1 MVLGLAQM
9 AEDAGRDAA
18 DLLCRHADRCDLRL
32 RAQLL
37 RGREHLAR
45 VLAALRRAAPA
56 RIRPHRSRHRLCAGL
71 RDRLRARTDGWRA
84 GDCDPLDGS
93 AGKTVLGD
101 RRECR
106 HEAGRGHPL
115 DRSELALLHAL
126 RHRAAGHRR
135 LCQLRAAAL
144 RDQRPRGL
152 RDGLRRRRRHRPGA
166 RRRHPQV
173 LLFGRQRHPA
183 HHRRH
188 RLHHR
193 HHHRLVARPPVRQGG
208 ADVTPQE
215 VDTAQIRARY
225 PDVFDRPAS
234 ARLATPAMIAAAL
247 AILVYGLV
255 DLDFSPSRFFAGLS
269 QLGWITL
276 MMIPPDP
283 GSSLPIYLKALGE
296 TLSIALLGTT
306 LAAVFALPVS
316 LLAARNIV
324 PSNIL
329 RFPVRRFL
337 DSIRGV
343 DTLIWAL
350 VWINVV
356 GLGPFAGVLAI
367 AVSDFGAF
375 GKLFSEAIEGADQ
388 KQVEGIRASGGS
400 ALHEIRF
407 GLLPQVLPVI
417 AGQVLYFIESNTRS
431 ATIIGI
437 VGAGGIG
444 LQLAEQ
450 IRVLEWQKVSF
461 LILMILVA
469 VAAIDFISGKL
480 RFAIIGRRAVA

>member
-1 MVLGLAQM
+1 MSKLP
-9 AEDAGRDAA
+9 
-18 DLLCRHADRCDLRL
+18 
-32 RAQLL
+32 
-37 RGREHLAR
+37 
-45 VLAALRRAAPA
+45 APD
-56 RIRPHRSRHRLCAGL
+56 S
-71 RDRLRARTDGWRA
+71 
-84 GDCDPLDGS
+84 
-93 AGKTVLGD
+93 
-101 RRECR
+101 
-106 HEAGRGHPL
+106 
-115 DRSELALLHAL
+115 
-126 RHRAAGHRR
+126 
-135 LCQLRAAAL
+135 
-144 RDQRPRGL
+144 
-152 RDGLRRRRRHRPGA
+152 DGL
-166 RRRHPQV
+166 
-173 LLFGRQRHPA
+173 
-183 HHRRH
+183 
-188 RLHHR
+188 
-193 HHHRLVARPPVRQGG
+193 
-208 ADVTPQE
+208 
-215 VDTAQIRARY
+215 RARY
-225 PDVFDRPAS
+225 PAVFDRPAS
-234 ARLATPAMIAAAL
+234 ARLATPLMLLGAFGIFAF
-247 AILVYGLV
+247 GLV
-255 DLDFSPSRFFAGLS
+255 HLGFSPARMLSGLH
-269 QLGWITL
+269 QLGWITM

-283 GSSLPIYLKALGE
+283 GSSLPLYLKALGE

-306 LAAVFALPVS
+306 LAAALALPVS
-316 LLAARNIV
+316 LLAAKNIV
-324 PSNIL
+324 PTNFI

-375 GKLFSEAIEGADQ
+375 GKLFSEVIEGADR
-388 KQVEGIRASGGS
+388 KQVEGIRASGGN

-469 VAAIDFISGKL
+469 VAAIDWISGKL
-480 RFAIIGRRAVA
+480 RFAIIGQRAVA

>member
-1 MVLGLAQM
+1 MTIG
-9 AEDAGRDAA
+9 
-18 DLLCRHADRCDLRL
+18 
-32 RAQLL
+32 
-37 RGREHLAR
+37 
-45 VLAALRRAAPA
+45 
-56 RIRPHRSRHRLCAGL
+56 
-71 RDRLRARTDGWRA
+71 
-84 GDCDPLDGS
+84 
-93 AGKTVLGD
+93 
-101 RRECR
+101 
-106 HEAGRGHPL
+106 
-115 DRSELALLHAL
+115 
-126 RHRAAGHRR
+126 
-135 LCQLRAAAL
+135 
-144 RDQRPRGL
+144 
-152 RDGLRRRRRHRPGA
+152 
-166 RRRHPQV
+166 
-173 LLFGRQRHPA
+173 
-183 HHRRH
+183 
-188 RLHHR
+188 
-193 HHHRLVARPPVRQGG
+193 
-208 ADVTPQE
+208 PQE
-215 VDTAQIRARY
+215 VDTAEIRARY
-225 PDVFDRPAS
+225 PDVFERPAS
-234 ARLATPAMIAAAL
+234 ARLATPAMIVAAL
-247 AILVYGLV
+247 GIFIYGLV
-255 DLDFSPSRFFAGLS
+255 DLDFSPSRFAAGLS
-269 QLGWITL
+269 QLGWISM

-283 GSSLPIYLKALGE
+283 GTSLPIYLKALGE

-306 LAAVFALPVS
+306 LAAIFALPVS
-316 LLAARNIV
+316 LLAARNVV
-324 PSNIL
+324 PNIL

-407 GLLPQVLPVI
+407 GLMPQVLPVI

>member
-1 MVLGLAQM
+1 MSKPPEVNT
-9 AEDAGRDAA
+9 AE
-18 DLLCRHADRCDLRL
+18 
-32 RAQLL
+32 
-37 RGREHLAR
+37 
-45 VLAALRRAAPA
+45 
-56 RIRPHRSRHRLCAGL
+56 
-71 RDRLRARTDGWRA
+71 
-84 GDCDPLDGS
+84 
-93 AGKTVLGD
+93 
-101 RRECR
+101 
-106 HEAGRGHPL
+106 
-115 DRSELALLHAL
+115 
-126 RHRAAGHRR
+126 
-135 LCQLRAAAL
+135 
-144 RDQRPRGL
+144 
-152 RDGLRRRRRHRPGA
+152 
-166 RRRHPQV
+166 
-173 LLFGRQRHPA
+173 
-183 HHRRH
+183 
-188 RLHHR
+188 
-193 HHHRLVARPPVRQGG
+193 
-208 ADVTPQE
+208 
-215 VDTAQIRARY
+215 IRARY
-225 PDVFDRPAS
+225 PDVFNRPAS
-234 ARLATPAMIAAAL
+234 SRLATPLMLVAAL
-247 AILVYGLV
+247 AIFVFGLV
-255 DLDFSPSRFFAGLS
+255 DLDFSPARLISGLS
-269 QLGWITL
+269 QLGWISM

-283 GSSLPIYLKALGE
+283 GSSLPLYLKALGE

-306 LAAVFALPVS
+306 LAALLALPVS

-324 PSNIL
+324 PNIL

-388 KQVEGIRASGGS
+388 KEVEGIRASGGS
-400 ALHEIRF
+400 TLHEIRF
-407 GLLPQVLPVI
+407 GLMPQVLPVI

>member
-1 MVLGLAQM
+1 MNLTT
-9 AEDAGRDAA
+9 AA
-18 DLLCRHADRCDLRL
+18 D
-32 RAQLL
+32 
-37 RGREHLAR
+37 
-45 VLAALRRAAPA
+45 
-56 RIRPHRSRHRLCAGL
+56 
-71 RDRLRARTDGWRA
+71 
-84 GDCDPLDGS
+84 
-93 AGKTVLGD
+93 
-101 RRECR
+101 
-106 HEAGRGHPL
+106 
-115 DRSELALLHAL
+115 
-126 RHRAAGHRR
+126 
-135 LCQLRAAAL
+135 
-144 RDQRPRGL
+144 
-152 RDGLRRRRRHRPGA
+152 RDGL
-166 RRRHPQV
+166 
-173 LLFGRQRHPA
+173 
-183 HHRRH
+183 
-188 RLHHR
+188 
-193 HHHRLVARPPVRQGG
+193 
-208 ADVTPQE
+208 
-215 VDTAQIRARY
+215 RARY
-225 PDVFDRPAS
+225 PDIFNRPAS
-234 ARLATPAMIAAAL
+234 ARLATPAMLLIAVG
-247 AILVYGLV
+247 ILVFGLV
-255 DLDFSPSRFFAGLS
+255 DLEFSPTRLAAGLH

-276 MMIPPDP
+276 MMLPPDP
-283 GSSLPIYLKALGE
+283 GASLPLYLKALGE

-306 LAAVFALPVS
+306 LAAVTALPVS

-324 PSNIL
+324 RANIL

-337 DSIRGV
+337 DSIRGI

-375 GKLFSEAIEGADQ
+375 GKLFSEAIEAADQ

-407 GLLPQVLPVI
+407 GLMPQVLPVI

-469 VAAIDFISGKL
+469 VAAIDWISGKL

>member
-1 MVLGLAQM
+1 MSKPVMNKL
-9 AEDAGRDAA
+9 
-18 DLLCRHADRCDLRL
+18 
-32 RAQLL
+32 
-37 RGREHLAR
+37 
-45 VLAALRRAAPA
+45 P
-56 RIRPHRSRHRLCAGL
+56 
-71 RDRLRARTDGWRA
+71 
-84 GDCDPLDGS
+84 S
-93 AGKTVLGD
+93 AN
-101 RRECR
+101 
-106 HEAGRGHPL
+106 
-115 DRSELALLHAL
+115 SEEL
-126 RHRAAGHRR
+126 
-135 LCQLRAAAL
+135 
-144 RDQRPRGL
+144 
-152 RDGLRRRRRHRPGA
+152 
-166 RRRHPQV
+166 
-173 LLFGRQRHPA
+173 
-183 HHRRH
+183 
-188 RLHHR
+188 
-193 HHHRLVARPPVRQGG
+193 
-208 ADVTPQE
+208 
-215 VDTAQIRARY
+215 RARY
-225 PDVFDRPAS
+225 PAVFNRPMTSRA
-234 ARLATPAMIAAAL
+234 AVPAIFVAAL
-247 AILVYGLV
+247 ALFVFGLNE
-255 DLDFSPSRFFAGLS
+255 LEFSPARIIAGVK
-269 QLGWITL
+269 QLGWITM

-283 GSSLPIYLKALGE
+283 GSSLPAYLAAMGE

-316 LLAARNIV
+316 LLAARNII
-324 PSNIL
+324 PSPWL

-375 GKLFSEAIEGADQ
+375 GKLFSEAFEAADK

-400 ALHEIRF
+400 PLHEIRF

-469 VAAIDFISGKL
+469 VAAIDWISSRL

>member
-1 MVLGLAQM
+1 MS
-9 AEDAGRDAA
+9 
-18 DLLCRHADRCDLRL
+18 LLPPPERERL
-32 RAQLL
+32 RSQY
-37 RGREHLAR
+37 
-45 VLAALRRAAPA
+45 P
-56 RIRPHRSRHRLCAGL
+56 
-71 RDRLRARTDGWRA
+71 
-84 GDCDPLDGS
+84 
-93 AGKTVLGD
+93 
-101 RRECR
+101 
-106 HEAGRGHPL
+106 
-115 DRSELALLHAL
+115 
-126 RHRAAGHRR
+126 
-135 LCQLRAAAL
+135 
-144 RDQRPRGL
+144 
-152 RDGLRRRRRHRPGA
+152 
-166 RRRHPQV
+166 
-173 LLFGRQRHPA
+173 
-183 HHRRH
+183 
-188 RLHHR
+188 
-193 HHHRLVARPPVRQGG
+193 
-208 ADVTPQE
+208 E
-215 VDTAQIRARY
+215 VFA
-225 PDVFDRPAS
+225 RPAS
-234 ARLATPAMIAAAL
+234 ARLATPAMISGAAAIFL
-247 AILVYGLV
+247 FGLV
-255 DLDFSPSRFFAGLS
+255 DLDFSPARLVAGFH
-269 QLGWITL
+269 QLGWITM

-283 GSSLPIYLKALGE
+283 GSSLPAYLVALGE

-306 LAAVFALPVS
+306 IGALVALPVS

-324 PSNIL
+324 PSGIF

-367 AVSDFGAF
+367 AISDFGSF
-375 GKLFSEAIEGADQ
+375 GKLFSEAIETADK
-388 KQVEGIRASGGS
+388 KQVEGIRASGGN

-407 GLLPQVLPVI
+407 GLMPQVLPVI

-469 VAAIDFISGKL
+469 VAAIDWISSKL